1 MKLFNLC
8 VVPVLTYACGTWTT
22 SKKVLNKLDVT
33 HLAMLRRIYGV
44 TRRDMIRNEKIYSTT
59 QSGPLSTFVNKRR
72 WKWAGHV
79 ARREDGRWTE
89 AVTVWWP
96 REMGRRRRGG
106 QKKRWKDDLR
116 KLSRLWWQDARRHRK
131 PPSPLLSGRPYPQ
144 DGRTSRPS

>member
-1 MKLFNLC
+1 MKEVSRRTQNGWRAFWKLRHYLTSKQISHQLRMKLFNMC

-44 TRRDMIRNEKIYSTT
+44 TRRDMIRSEKIYSTT

-79 ARREDGRWTE
+79 ARTLDG
-89 AVTVWWP
+89 
-96 REMGRRRRGG
+96 GRYCLVAPLNGKEKTR
-106 QKKRWKDDLR
+106 
-116 KLSRLWWQDARRHRK
+116 LSLIHI
-131 PPSPLLSGRPYPQ
+131 
-144 DGRTSRPS
+144 